1 MQTRNRILD
10 DVARVA
16 GGAMSAMTGLAGEIE
31 ALVRKQLERALS
43 KLDMVSREEFE
54 AVRAMAVRA
63 RQEQE
68 ALAKRLDGLEKGSPK
83 RTAATKVK
91 SAAKPAAKPAAKA
104 GAKGKAEVKAKG
116 AAGKKKRG

>member
-16 GGAMSAMTGLAGEIE
+16 GGAMSAMTGLAGEVE

-54 AVRAMAVRA
+54 AVRTMAARA

-68 ALAKRLDGLEKGSPK
+68 TLAKRLERLEKTDPK
-83 RTAATKVK
+83 RVVSIK
-91 SAAKPAAKPAAKA
+91 AKPAAKA
-104 GAKGKAEVKAKG
+104 GTKGKAAVKGKGAAAKG
-116 AAGKKKRG
+116 AAAKGKKKRD

>member
-16 GGAMSAMTGLAGEIE
+16 GGAMSAMTGLAGEVE
-31 ALVRKQLERALS
+31 AVVRKQLERALS

-54 AVRAMAVRA
+54 AVKAMASRA

-68 ALAKRLDGLEKGSPK
+68 TLAKRLDGLEKTSPK
-83 RTAATKVK
+83 RVAAVK
-91 SAAKPAAKPAAKA
+91 AKPAAK
-104 GAKGKAEVKAKG
+104 
-116 AAGKKKRG
+116 GKKKRD